1 LPGIAKQ
8 GRQEDIGMRIGFSSY
23 HPLSTTTDSEIY
35 DDFQL
40 LCHAAR
46 ALKQQGVQIHW
57 LSSTDTAEALAHDP
71 RLVATEAQSVP
82 ETCRYVVP
90 YQAYHFA
97 DIPLMCVDG
106 VLWQRSDL
114 HTRLFT
120 LLCLLQRTS
129 PCTMLHVWGTLPVI
143 YLTVYTA
150 CFLGVPVIVSYGP
163 PGLHEVPQQPFLWQ
177 WVVRHASLVLVRTE
191 AQQQSLLTTH
201 DVPAHRVRV
210 VDPTLPTLGAT
221 LAALYESLKV
231 R

>member
-1 LPGIAKQ
+1 MCI
-8 GRQEDIGMRIGFSSY
+8 DFSSY
-23 HPLSTTTDSEIY
+23 HPLSTTTGSETY

-40 LCHAAR
+40 LCHAAV
-46 ALKQQGVQIHW
+46 ALQQQGVQIHW
-57 LSSTDTAEALAHDP
+57 LSSTDTAEALAHDS
-71 RLVATEAQSVP
+71 RLVAAEAPDVP

-90 YQAYHFA
+90 YQAYRFA
-97 DIPLMCVDG
+97 DIPLMCIDSA
-106 VLWQRSDL
+106 LWQRTDL

-120 LLCLLQRTS
+120 LRCLLQRAS

-150 CFLGVPVIVSYGP
+150 CFLGVPVVVSYAP
-163 PGLHEVPQQPFLWQ
+163 PGLHEAPQQPFLWQ
-177 WVVRHASLVLVRTE
+177 WVVHHASVVLACTE
-191 AQQQSLLTTH
+191 SEQQSLLTTH

-221 LAALYESLKV
+221 LASLYESLKV

>member
-1 LPGIAKQ
+1 VLPGSAKQ
-8 GRQEDIGMRIGFSSY
+8 GRQGDIGMRIGFSSY
-23 HPLSTTTDSEIY
+23 HPLSTATDSETY

-40 LCHAAR
+40 LCHAAV

-71 RLVATEAQSVP
+71 RLVVTEAQSVP

-90 YQAYHFA
+90 YQAYRFA
-97 DIPLMCVDG
+97 DIPLMCIDSA
-106 VLWQRSDL
+106 LWQRSEL

-120 LLCLLQRTS
+120 LLCLLQRAH
-129 PCTMLHVWGTLPVI
+129 PCSMMYVWGTLPVI

-150 CFLGVPVIVSYGP
+150 CFLGVPVVVSSTP
-163 PGLHEVPQQPFLWQ
+163 PGLPEAPQQAFLWR
-177 WVVRHASLVLVRTE
+177 WVVHHASLVLVRTE

-210 VDPTLPTLGAT
+210 VDPTLSTLGAT
-221 LAALYESLKV
+221 LASLYESLKV
-231 R
+231 

>member
-1 LPGIAKQ
+1 
-8 GRQEDIGMRIGFSSY
+8 MRIGLSSY
-23 HPLSTTTDSEIY
+23 HPTGTTTDTETS

-40 LCHAAR
+40 LCHVAV

-71 RLVATEAQSVP
+71 RLVATDAQDVP
-82 ETCRYVVP
+82 EICRYVVP
-90 YQAYHFA
+90 YQAYRFA
-97 DIPLMCVDG
+97 DIPLMCIDG
-106 VLWQRSDL
+106 ALWQRTDL

-120 LLCLLQRTS
+120 LRCLLQRAS

-150 CFLGVPVIVSYGP
+150 RFLGVPVVVSYGP
-163 PGLHEVPQQPFLWQ
+163 LGLHEAPQQPFLWQ
-177 WVVRHASLVLVRTE
+177 WVVQHASLVLVRTE
-191 AQQQSLLTTH
+191 AEQQSLRAAR

-210 VDPTLPTLGAT
+210 VNPTLPALGAT
-221 LAALYESLKV
+221 LASLYESLKV

>member
-1 LPGIAKQ
+1 
-8 GRQEDIGMRIGFSSY
+8 MRIGLSSY
-23 HPLSTTTDSEIY
+23 HPTGTTPDPETS

-40 LCHAAR
+40 LCHAAV

-71 RLVATEAQSVP
+71 RLVATEAQDVP
-82 ETCRYVVP
+82 EICRYVVP
-90 YQAYHFA
+90 YQAYRFA
-97 DIPLMCVDG
+97 DIPLMCIDSA
-106 VLWQRSDL
+106 LWQRPDL

-120 LLCLLQRTS
+120 LRCLLQRAS
-129 PCTMLHVWGTLPVI
+129 PCTMLHVWGTFPVI

-150 CFLGVPVIVSYGP
+150 CFLGVPVVVSYGP
-163 PGLHEVPQQPFLWQ
+163 PGLHEAPQQPFLWQ
-177 WVVRHASLVLVRTE
+177 WVVQHASLVLVRTE
-191 AQQQSLLTTH
+191 AEQQSLRAAR

-221 LAALYESLKV
+221 LASLYESLKV